1 MEPIEFRDNGWFMK
15 GNITLAQVPSILK
28 LTIDYKWRESILID
42 LKQVGE
48 VDTSLI
54 ALIFEWK
61 KQAKK
66 YKKSVKIKNI
76 PANLLSLAR
85 LYGVEEFIS

>member
-1 MEPIEFRDNGWFMK
+1 MEPIEFRDNSWFMK
-15 GNITLAQVPSILK
+15 GNITLTQVPSILK
-28 LTIDYKWRESILID
+28 LTIDYKWRDSILID

-54 ALIFEWK
+54 GLIFEWK

-76 PANLLSLAR
+76 PTNLLSLAK
-85 LYGVEEFIS
+85 LYGVEDFIS